1 MALVDTRGR
10 DMKLEHDFFTQLQL
24 TFSQKHVTPGV
35 FM

>member
-24 TFSQKHVTPGV
+24 TFSKNTTLQA
-35 FM
+35 